1 MAVGGAYERTSKS
14 LKNSQVAIVIQI
26 LSLIVGFISR
36 KIFLDY
42 LGTEV
47 LGLNTTATSILN
59 FLNIAELGISSA
71 IAVTL
76 YKPIFDGDRKTIRE
90 IVALQGWLYKRV
102 AFFIIAA
109 SLVLVPFFPRI
120 FSKMELPMWYA
131 YASFGVLLF
140 SSLLGYFV
148 NYKQVMLAAD
158 QKDFK
163 IQISYRLVM
172 IAKVLC
178 QILAV
183 RFLANPYVWWLI
195 LEALFAVVAAL
206 TLNRTIYRD
215 YPYMRGKCAVDRE
228 LRLRYPDV
236 ITKVKQLFV
245 HKIGSFAALQSLP
258 IFIYAFT
265 SLTVVALYGNYMI
278 LFNSLQALLLALF
291 TSITASVG
299 NMIAEGDRG
308 LILKVFRE
316 LFASRFFLV
325 VFCAYG
331 MLFLSGPFVTLWLG
345 PEYVLSG
352 RTLWLMVILF
362 FLNNLRTVVDIF
374 INAYGIFEDIWAPIA
389 EAVIFV
395 ICAIILGRLYGLDGV
410 LMAQGI
416 ELILIVFIWKPFF
429 LFTHGM
435 NRGAASY
442 FKLFFKL
449 LAVSAAV
456 FATGCYLASLIKIDA
471 SAGILP
477 FLGYAAIICAL
488 FALILFAALY
498 VAESGI
504 RTFVERIFR
513 MSFRRRNG

>member
-1 MAVGGAYERTSKS
+1 M
-14 LKNSQVAIVIQI
+14 AIVIQI

-36 KIFLDY
+36 KIFLDF
-42 LGTEV
+42 LGTEI

-76 YKPIFDGDRKTIRE
+76 YKPIYDGDRKSIRE

-102 AFFIIAA
+102 ALFIIAA
-109 SLVLVPFFPRI
+109 SLVLLPFFPRI

-158 QKDFK
+158 QKDYK

-172 IAKVLC
+172 IVKVIF
-178 QILAV
+178 QIAAV
-183 RFLANPYVWWLI
+183 CLLPNPYLWWLVI
-195 LEALFAVVAAL
+195 EALFAIIAAVA
-206 TLNRTIYRD
+206 LNRTVYHD
-215 YPYMRGKCAVDRE
+215 YPYMKENCVVDRE
-228 LRLRYPDV
+228 LRMKYPDV

-265 SLTVVALYGNYMI
+265 SLTMVAIYGNYMI

-299 NMIAEGDRG
+299 NMIAEGDKG
-308 LILKVFRE
+308 LIYKVFRE
-316 LFASRFFLV
+316 LFAARFYLV
-325 VFCAYG
+325 TFCSFG
-331 MLFLSGPFVTLWLG
+331 MLFLAGPFVELWLG
-345 PEYVLSG
+345 QEYVLGG
-352 RTLWLMVILF
+352 RTLWLMVALF

-374 INAYGIFEDIWAPIA
+374 INAYGIFKDIWAPIA

-395 ICAIILGRLYGLDGV
+395 ICAVVLGRIYGLDGV

-416 ELILIVFIWKPFF
+416 ELILIVFIWKPYF

-435 NRGAASY
+435 GRAASSY
-442 FKLFFKL
+442 FGLFFKL
-449 LAVSAAV
+449 LAVSAVV
-456 FATGCYLASLIKIDA
+456 FAAGCYLTRFLRIDA
-471 SAGILP
+471 ASGVMP
-477 FLGYAAIICAL
+477 FLGYGAIICSI
-488 FALILFAALY
+488 FAVILFAALY
-498 VAESGI
+498 VSESGM
-504 RTFVERIFR
+504 RTFVERFFR
-513 MSFRRRNG
+513 MRGLRRTR

>member
-1 MAVGGAYERTSKS
+1 MAEGGAYERTSKS
-14 LKNSQVAIVIQI
+14 LKNSQVAIVVQI

-36 KIFLDY
+36 KVFIDI
-42 LGTEV
+42 LGTEI

-76 YKPIFDGDRKTIRE
+76 YKPIYDGDHKSIRE

-102 AFFIIAA
+102 ALFIIAA
-109 SLVLVPFFPRI
+109 SLILLPFFPRI
-120 FSKMELPMWYA
+120 FAKMELPMWYA

-140 SSLLGYFV
+140 SALLGYFV

-158 QKDFK
+158 QKDYK
-163 IQISYRLVM
+163 IQISFRLVM
-172 IAKVLC
+172 IVKVIF
-178 QILAV
+178 QIAAV
-183 RFLANPYVWWLI
+183 CLLPNPYVWWLV
-195 LEALFAVVAAL
+195 LEAVFAIVAAIA
-206 TLNRTIYRD
+206 LNIAVYRD
-215 YPYMRGKCAVDRE
+215 YPYMKERCTVDRE
-228 LRLRYPDV
+228 LRMKYPDV

-245 HKIGSFAALQSLP
+245 HRLGTFAALQSLP

-265 SLTVVALYGNYMI
+265 SLTMVAIYGNYMI

-299 NMIAEGDRG
+299 NMIAEGDRN
-308 LILKVFRE
+308 LIFKVFRE
-316 LFASRFFLV
+316 LFTTRFYLV
-325 VFCAYG
+325 TFCAFG
-331 MLFLSGPFVTLWLG
+331 MLFLSGPFVELWLG
-345 PEYVLSG
+345 QEYVLGG
-352 RTLWLMVILF
+352 RTLWLMVALF

-374 INAYGIFEDIWAPIA
+374 INAYGIFKDIWAPIA

-395 ICAIILGRLYGLDGV
+395 ICAIVLGRLYGLDGV

-416 ELILIVFIWKPFF
+416 ELILIVFIWKPYF

-435 NRGAASY
+435 GREASSY

-456 FATGCYLASLIKIDA
+456 FALGWWLTRFVRINAVSGAM
-471 SAGILP
+471 P
-477 FLGYAAIICAL
+477 FLGYAAVICSV
-488 FALILFAALY
+488 FAVILFVALY
-498 VAESGI
+498 ASESGM
-504 RTFVERIFR
+504 RTFVERLFK
-513 MSFRRRNG
+513 MSRRQRD